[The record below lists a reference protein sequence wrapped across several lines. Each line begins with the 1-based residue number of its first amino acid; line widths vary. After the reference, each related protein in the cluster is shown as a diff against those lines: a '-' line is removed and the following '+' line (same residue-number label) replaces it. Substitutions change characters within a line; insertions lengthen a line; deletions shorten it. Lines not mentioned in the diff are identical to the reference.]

1 MRYKEDQCDYVVLNK
16 GVHKVKL
23 EGREEQD
30 FRGHHMLF
38 YPECNGKQLKVFKDR
53 SDSFQLM
60 VLKYDSCVK
69 NRLKWGTQIGV
80 GRAIKKL
87 LQ

>member
-1 MRYKEDQCDYVVLNK
+1 MENNEPLLFEASKIIKLIELENK
-16 GVHKVKL
+16 MVIVKSW
-23 EGREEQD
+23 GEEKD

-80 GRAIKKL
+80 A
-87 LQ
+87 